1 MKAMH
6 QISFR
11 SSQSTANLLT
21 VVSDWISRTFNRSG
35 ATRAVALDI
44 FKAFGR
50 VCHAGLL
57 HKLKSKG
64 ISGQLFGLISTFLS
78 NKMFRVVLDGKS
90 SQEYPVIAG
99 VLQGSILGNTLFRL
113 YINDLMM
120 LSVILLSML
129 MMLLSTLH
137 LIWHLIFGNN

>member
-21 VVSDWISRTFNRSG
+21 VVSDRIGRTFNRSG

-44 FKAFGR
+44 FKAFDR

-64 ISGQLFGLISTFLS
+64 ISGQIFGLTSSFLS
-78 NKMFRVVLDGKS
+78 NKRFRVVLDGKS

-99 VLQGSILGNTLFRL
+99 VLQGSILGPTLFLL

-120 LSVILLSML
+120 LSVILLFML
-129 MMLLSTLH
+129 MMLLYTLH
-137 LIWHLIFGNN
+137 LIRHLICGNN